1 MKDLTVYLS
10 ILIEENNDDGSHAE
24 LYGDN
29 LYLALP
35 PEHALDALT
44 EDFLVASA
52 KRLMV
57 RALAQAKKEYQPEL
71 EVSE

>member
-1 MKDLTVYLS
+1 MKDLTVHLNF
-10 ILIEENNDDGSHAE
+10 LIEENNDDGSHVE
-24 LYGDN
+24 LYRDS

-52 KRLMV
+52 KRLML
-57 RALAQAKKEYQPEL
+57 RALAQAKKERQPEL